1 MSTPH
6 VVVIGA
12 GLAGLAAAFRLRER
26 GLAVT
31 LVEREAAA
39 GGRARGEVAEG
50 AGAGSGVHVLDP
62 EARTLSAL
70 ARDAGAAETLLPL
83 QPVSGAAFA
92 AGRIE
97 ALPAWRSGEARRL
110 GERLRLARLERI
122 EGRFRG
128 LLRRASSEEAARL
141 DDRSIAE
148 LASLYLP
155 RAALPGWV
163 EPLAALWGLG
173 DPARASRVALLRLHA
188 AGALGGALPRLG
200 LAAFAAALAAR
211 LEVRF
216 GCAAEGVEA
225 AGTGLR
231 VRLARGS
238 ALEADAV
245 VLALP
250 ARAARELAAPL
261 LTPPEHEILGAAR
274 TAPAIVLRAAL
285 ERSAGPTPTRVAL
298 AGRDGLPLAWL
309 LREAG
314 PSPRLGEER
323 AAVHLV
329 ATPAW
334 SAAHLEAP
342 DDAIEKELLAA
353 LARVQAAAG
362 VLSARVARFPE
373 AFPLFPVGRYRE
385 LARLRRVQADR
396 CSLGRRLHFAGD
408 WLAGPTAED
417 AAASG
422 LRAAGTVLSS

>member
-1 MSTPH
+1 MSTPQA
-6 VVVIGA
+6 VVIGA

-31 LVEREAAA
+31 VVEREAAP
-39 GGRARGEVAEG
+39 GGRARGVAEDG
-50 AGAGSGVHVLDP
+50 AAGIHVLDA
-62 EARTLSAL
+62 EARALSAL
-70 ARDAGAAETLLPL
+70 AGRAGAADALLPL
-83 QPVSGAAFA
+83 AAVATAAFA
-92 AGRIE
+92 AGRVE
-97 ALPAWRSGEARRL
+97 TLPAWRSAEARRL
-110 GERLRLARLERI
+110 GERLGLARLERV

-128 LLRRASSEEAARL
+128 LLRRASSEQAARL
-141 DDRSIAE
+141 DDRSVAE

-155 RAALPGWV
+155 RAALTGWV
-163 EPLAALWGLG
+163 APLAALWGLG
-173 DPARASRVALLRLHA
+173 DPARASRVALMRLHA
-188 AGALGGALPRLG
+188 AGALGAALPRLG
-200 LAAFAAALAAR
+200 LAAFAAALAAQ

-216 GCAAEGVEA
+216 DCAAEGVEA
-225 AGTGLR
+225 AGAGLR
-231 VRLARGS
+231 VRLAGGS

-245 VLALP
+245 VLAVP

-285 ERSAGPTPTRVAL
+285 ERSAGPTPARVAV
-298 AGRDGLPLAWL
+298 AGRDGLPLGWL

-314 PSPRLGEER
+314 PSPRLGEDR

-353 LARVQAAAG
+353 LARVQPEAAAA
-362 VLSARVARFPE
+362 VRSPRVARYAE

-396 CSLGRRLHFAGD
+396 SALGRRLYLAGD

-422 LRAAGTVLSS
+422 LRAGDGVN